1 MATKNIKE
9 KYNVTGSVLVF
20 RAGILNN
27 LVGLSPTFFTNTL
40 VAQSVEARV
49 LETRCWG
56 FESLLRYHSFL

>member
-27 LVGLSPTFFTNTL
+27 LVGLSPTFFTKYLSSPIGRGACFRNTML
-40 VAQSVEARV
+40 GVRV
-49 LETRCWG
+49 PSEVP
-56 FESLLRYHSFL
+56 